1 MTLAKQALLPLI
13 VLLTPLNVRSET
25 TILETTEP
33 DLILFGFIFPR
44 IKRKLD
50 SSGLE
55 IFLLN

>member
-1 MTLAKQALLPLI
+1 MTSTKQALLPLI

-44 IKRKLD
+44 IKKK
-50 SSGLE
+50 
-55 IFLLN
+55 N